1 MQRRRWRLL
10 VCISVLARAD
20 DGDTVRI
27 PVQVSADRTV
37 DLVVGARANASE
49 AVGAFQRDHAL
60 VRGMGCADEACVRLR
75 LLAVVERALARRRR
89 RPIASVARPR
99 ARCESVT
106 DLPAPARGPPL

>member
-49 AVGAFQRDHAL
+49 AVRAFQRDHSL
-60 VRGMGCADEACVRLR
+60 VRGMGCADGACVRLR
-75 LLAVVERALARRRR
+75 LLAVVERALARRRS
-89 RPIASVARPR
+89 PCLSLIHI
-99 ARCESVT
+99 
-106 DLPAPARGPPL
+106 